1 MSATEKNRKQDADLL
16 FGKRLRRDF
25 MFNDNLLS
33 LTLNVFF
40 VGCYWY
46 RIFFKPILIYRT
58 S

>member
-33 LTLNVFF
+33 LTLNVFS

-46 RIFFKPILIYRT
+46 RIFFKSILIYRT